1 MVFVVEIHYNPLNP
15 DVFFFV
21 IYVTVLCEPS
31 CDADPSIGF
40 LEIRLYVP
48 VDFIHND
55 LSIHHFSIL
64 SNLFSVENHL
74 RYLVIYVTKKRLW
87 KSRGDWNVFL
97 SWSRGC
103 VACIKNNAIRGRVS
117 SLQLFC
123 KLPCNPKKVFKMSV
137 FIKNISIYNRIQ
149 FLATLYPT
157 SLENLVVEVGTR
169 HSHQIL
175 LLVPIV
181 TIPN

>member
-1 MVFVVEIHYNPLNP
+1 MVFVAEIHYNPLNP

-74 RYLVIYVTKKRLW
+74 RYLVIYVTKKSLW

-123 KLPCNPKKVFKMSV
+123 KLPCNPKKVFQICGGISCSPFSV
-137 FIKNISIYNRIQ
+137 KVLDVSVHKKLFPYITVFN
-149 FLATLYPT
+149 FW
-157 SLENLVVEVGTR
+157 
-169 HSHQIL
+169 L
-175 LLVPIV
+175 LCTPHH
-181 TIPN
+181 